1 MKRRIENNKN
11 IQKMEQKDINIYEIL
26 KDEEYGTELYTP
38 KCGRVW
44 HSGMANDKDSAKA
57 IWTEDG
63 AGREHFFDKN
73 GKIYKEGEILL
84 FPSKQMR
91 DWSKFFKKGDVL
103 EYVGD
108 KKLQGTCT
116 FEKYEDE
123 TKTRFFGRFVKEKE
137 VLNPN
142 LSANFRTVDWVKKH
156 DPAGYIRFVE
166 ERLGGKLNRKTLE
179 IEKAQPDF
187 KDGDIAFAD
196 YGNRQDVF
204 VVSDKTDLSEGYSS
218 FISLDLS
225 SLTLSMGYRTSFF
238 KKDLCKL
245 RLATEEE
252 KQQLFDALEKEGK
265 RWDSEKKQI
274 VDLKPAFE
282 VGKLYVFNEDDEDGE
297 LTIIGE
303 LIAKNESEDT
313 LTFGN
318 QYEIENE
325 KFVTDQTFDLRISV
339 NKELREA
346 TEGEVELFN
355 KHYDIW
361 KNGKEEREQPAFK
374 TFDKVLVRD
383 GGEYGWLPALFV
395 RDLGEGANYRYKVL
409 SLRSGK
415 PAEFACC
422 IPYEG
427 NENIIFTDHN
437 IYNLP
442 F

>member
-1 MKRRIENNKN
+1 
-11 IQKMEQKDINIYEIL
+11 MEQKDIDIYEIL
-26 KDEEYGTELYTP
+26 KNEEYGTELCTP
-38 KCGRVW
+38 KCGSVW

-156 DPAGYIRFVE
+156 NPNGYIRFVE

-179 IEKAQPDF
+179 IEKTQPDF
-187 KDGDIAFAD
+187 KDGDIVFEE
-196 YGNRQDVF
+196 GNRNYCSAIGV
-204 VVSDKTDLSEGYSS
+204 L
-218 FISLDLS
+218 
-225 SLTLSMGYRTSFF
+225 
-238 KKDLCKL
+238 KKDEQGCFMFDTFLTKDKVCYNSEYIYL
-245 RLATEEE
+245 PIRLATEEE
-252 KQQLFDALEKEGK
+252 KKQFFSALEKEGK
-265 RWDSEKKQI
+265 AFDAEKKQI
-274 VDLKPAFE
+274 VGLKPAFE
-282 VGKLYVFNEDDEDGE
+282 IGKLYVFREEDEDGE
-297 LTIIGE
+297 LTIIGK
-303 LIAKNESEDT
+303 LIDKNESEDT

-325 KFVTDQTFDLRISV
+325 KFVTDQAFDLNISV
-339 NKELREA
+339 NTELREA
-346 TEGEVELFN
+346 TDDEYCTFRDAYYLWE
-355 KHYDIW
+355 KS
-361 KNGKEEREQPAFK
+361 KEKKSEEQPAFK
-374 TFDKVLVRD
+374 PFDKVLVRC
-383 GGEYGWLPALFV
+383 GKKFKWLPAFFV
-395 RDLGEGANYRYKVL
+395 RDRGDDFAARYNVL
-409 SLRSGK
+409 PLHSGK
-415 PAEFACC
+415 TADFTSC

-427 NENIIFTDHN
+427 HENIAFTDYD
-437 IYNLP
+437 IENLP

>member
-1 MKRRIENNKN
+1 MKVRIANNKN
-11 IQKMEQKDINIYEIL
+11 IQTMEQKDIDIYEIL
-26 KDEEYGTELYTP
+26 KNEEYGTELYTP

-73 GKIYKEGEILL
+73 GKIYKEGEVLL

-142 LSANFRTVDWVKKH
+142 LSSNFRTVDWVKKH
-156 DPAGYIRFVE
+156 DPTGYIRFVE

-179 IEKAQPDF
+179 IEKTQP
-187 KDGDIAFAD
+187 A
-196 YGNRQDVF
+196 
-204 VVSDKTDLSEGYSS
+204 
-218 FISLDLS
+218 
-225 SLTLSMGYRTSFF
+225 
-238 KKDLCKL
+238 
-245 RLATEEE
+245 
-252 KQQLFDALEKEGK
+252 
-265 RWDSEKKQI
+265 
-274 VDLKPAFE
+274 KPTFE
-282 VGKLYVFNEDDEDGE
+282 IGKLYVFHERDEDGE
-297 LTIIGE
+297 LAIIGE
-303 LIAKNESEDT
+303 LIDKNESEDT

-325 KFVTDQTFDLRISV
+325 KFVTDQAFDLRISV

-346 TEGEVELFN
+346 TENEVELFN
-355 KHYDIW
+355 KHYAIW
-361 KNGKEEREQPAFK
+361 KKEKEAKEQPVFK
-374 TFDKVLVRD
+374 PFDKVLVRNRGD
-383 GGEYGWLPALFV
+383 QKWLPAFFV
-395 RDLGEGANYRYKVL
+395 RDRGEETGWRYNVL
-409 SLRSGK
+409 PIHSGK
-415 PAEFACC
+415 SADFISC

-427 NENIIFTDHN
+427 HENIAFTSYD
-437 IYNLP
+437 IENLP